1 MMRGKKNK
9 KVMFTMGNI
18 KKFTTYKIHNKAVTA
33 VGQHGL
39 HHSATAM
46 TGERCSGIGTSGRI

>member
-1 MMRGKKNK
+1 MYCPLTSFFLTMMRGKKNK

-33 VGQHGL
+33 MGQHVL
-39 HHSATAM
+39 DYT
-46 TGERCSGIGTSGRI
+46 TLLLQ